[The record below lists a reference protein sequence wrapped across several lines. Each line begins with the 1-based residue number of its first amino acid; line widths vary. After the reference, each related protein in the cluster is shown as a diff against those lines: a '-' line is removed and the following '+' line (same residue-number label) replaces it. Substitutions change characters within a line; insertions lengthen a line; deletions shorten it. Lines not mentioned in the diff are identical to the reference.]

1 MVSVFVPSGP
11 AEILRAVQK
20 DRLLYELIEKHLT
33 NILLKIGGIVMH
45 YVLSFGNCILS
56 FYVFCYYFLIGT
68 AIWLRYRQL
77 VQFTSRFLYYTFT
90 TLSGYQT
97 LGEEYTDIVQVDAS
111 LRQTPSFLVSTI
123 Y

>member
-45 YVLSFGNCILS
+45 YVLSFGNCVSS
-56 FYVFCYYFLIGT
+56 FHVFCY
-68 AIWLRYRQL
+68 
-77 VQFTSRFLYYTFT
+77 
-90 TLSGYQT
+90 
-97 LGEEYTDIVQVDAS
+97 
-111 LRQTPSFLVSTI
+111 
-123 Y
+123 